1 MDLCSN
7 LFCFVQQFIVPMGSK
22 MHFRVRMGAPFAEN
36 PVLLVNLPEP
46 AGKAAEESKGSAGSP
61 MRGSE
66 PSNGG
71 SGETRTGAE
80 AGLALKK

>member
-1 MDLCSN
+1 
-7 LFCFVQQFIVPMGSK
+7 

-46 AGKAAEESKGSAGSP
+46 AGKATEETKASSDSP

-80 AGLALKK
+80 AGQASKK